1 MLESDQLRIRN
12 NVAEGFR
19 GLLNFIQGHAE
30 QSYSEID
37 RTITVASEVWTAGE
51 GDLATSLLL
60 DALIRL
66 YQKKL
71 SPQ

>member
-12 NVAEGFR
+12 NVALGFR
-19 GLLNFIQGHAE
+19 GILSLTQGAAE
-30 QSYSEID
+30 QSYPEID
-37 RTITVASEVWTAGE
+37 RKITVASEVWSAGH

-66 YQKKL
+66 YEKKL
-71 SPQ
+71 FPQ

>member
-19 GLLNFIQGHAE
+19 GLLNFMQGHAE
-30 QSYSEID
+30 QSYPEID
-37 RTITVASEVWTAGE
+37 RTITVASEVWTVGE
-51 GDLATSLLL
+51 GDLATALLL

-66 YQKKL
+66 YRKEL
-71 SPQ
+71 FPQ